1 MSAAAGDVQ
10 TLKNCELLLND
21 VMRLEAKASEMNVYM
36 ARIATHVDLHVRTT
50 HTHTHTHTHT
60 RAGLMWVL
68 FGAAALC
75 SHLRNKPTATDE
87 KKKIFS
93 NLFVI
98 SLVGTISG
106 KSFKIVATRCHISK
120 LKCTK
125 FILTGTAPKTLLG
138 KIRALPQ
145 TTQLDITGSA
155 STGKE

>member
-21 VMRLEAKASEMNVYM
+21 VMRLEAKASEMNVHM

-50 HTHTHTHTHT
+50 HTHTH

-68 FGAAALC
+68 FDAVALC

-98 SLVGTISG
+98 SLVGTISR

-145 TTQLDITGSA
+145 TT
-155 STGKE
+155 